1 MRKQFETTLAGVE
14 GPVDG
19 IVNQINN
26 EGSAW
31 DFKSIDGT
39 VHVDI
44 ARDIDGNWMRVG
56 GTEPYLSSWTE
67 ELAKKVT
74 NHI

>member
-1 MRKQFETTLAGVE
+1 MRKQFETTLAGDE

-19 IVNQINN
+19 IVNQIND

-56 GTEPYLSSWTE
+56 GTKPYLSSWTE

-74 NHI
+74 HHI

>member
-31 DFKSIDGT
+31 DFKSIDG
-39 VHVDI
+39 
-44 ARDIDGNWMRVG
+44 NWMRVG